1 MYGGTGSSGRADEWV
16 LEEWSVLP
24 SRAIKLIYGDE
35 DTEIGGSARRLQG
48 FLLLPL
54 YRILFPP
61 LLHGKK
67 GKSGAP

>member
-1 MYGGTGSSGRADEWV
+1 M
-16 LEEWSVLP
+16 LP